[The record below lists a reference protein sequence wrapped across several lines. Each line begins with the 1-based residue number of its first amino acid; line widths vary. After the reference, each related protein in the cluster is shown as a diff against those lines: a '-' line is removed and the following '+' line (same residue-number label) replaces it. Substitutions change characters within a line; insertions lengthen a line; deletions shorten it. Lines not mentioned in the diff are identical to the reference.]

1 MPAPKDVEVKVI
13 LTPSN
18 DPKWRIDSPL
28 LEDGK
33 LVFRNNGHPG
43 FHVFFVIEDPENSG
57 YQFPDHKDAA
67 LAVTPVAEGQEKVC
81 PRQGVSWPQFN
92 PKAVIKNDEGRNTT
106 LQVHN
111 PNAKGQE
118 SEFRYTLF
126 LTLQPA
132 AGGPYWELDPGG
144 LNKNGSTS

>member
-1 MPAPKDVEVKVI
+1 MPAPRNVEVRVI
-13 LTPSN
+13 LTPSG

-57 YQFPDHKDAA
+57 YQFPDDEDAA
-67 LAVTPVAEGQEKVC
+67 LAATPVAESQGTVC
-81 PRQGVSWPQFN
+81 PRQGVSWNQFK
-92 PKAVIKNDEGRNTT
+92 PMAVLKNEGRNTT
-106 LQVHN
+106 LKVHN

-132 AGGPYWELDPGG
+132 AGDPYWELDPGG